1 MFNTGNHS
9 GHERCRGPIHP
20 RLKKPVGQ
28 RAAIAAMAIAYPPN
42 GRSAAESAANPT
54 KPYTGPTISGCGV
67 SGSKLTVKFNSSL
80 LAGGK
85 IEVQKYNKTNTQ
97 AFRALVNSSLFCLQ
111 PGLGCIVGGTFC
123 HETKPDCVHK
133 VSVCREV
140 PAAHGQ
146 PAHQVCADQPRCKNA
161 TSGAYDAPLVAGCI
175 DHGPPTIDE
184 IGDGVTSRRTLLA
197 R

>member
-1 MFNTGNHS
+1 
-9 GHERCRGPIHP
+9 
-20 RLKKPVGQ
+20 LKKPVGQ

-42 GRSAAESAANPT
+42 GRSAADSAANPT
-54 KPYTGPTISGCGV
+54 KPYTGPTISGCAV
-67 SGSKLTVKFNSSL
+67 SGSKLQVKFNTSL

-111 PGLGCIVGGTFC
+111 PGTGCIVDGTFC
-123 HETKPDCVHK
+123 HETKPDCVHS
-133 VSVCREV
+133 VSVCHEV

-146 PAHQVCADQPRCKNA
+146 PAHQVCTDQPRCKNA

-175 DHGPPTIDE
+175 DYGPSVDE
-184 IGDGVTSRRTLLA
+184 IGDGTSSRRALLA
-197 R
+197 RCERSQQLLSNVLSVAA